1 MQVGCGWNLTLLMY
15 VVNASSQGQSVHLLA
30 MGIIA
35 LQIAQLPEAVSLQL
49 EQSIS
54 HKKEQGYYRTDL
66 NLLQRAVS
74 QVLEGI
80 Q

>member
-1 MQVGCGWNLTLLMY
+1 MY